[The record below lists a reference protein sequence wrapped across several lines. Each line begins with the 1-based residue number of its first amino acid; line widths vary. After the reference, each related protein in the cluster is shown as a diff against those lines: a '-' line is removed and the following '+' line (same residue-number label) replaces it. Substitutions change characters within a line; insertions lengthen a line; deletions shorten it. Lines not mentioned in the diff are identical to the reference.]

1 METWPYIPQR
11 GHTEALEWLTDV
23 FRARSQ
29 EYRHSL
35 RQSPRT
41 EWMHKYLL
49 EQSEYGKAKA
59 LARKIGIDALYLPLW
74 SQAAEHANVAA
85 GGRVLTVDC
94 RENDFRLPAE
104 NGGGGY
110 VFVWSSNTTWQ
121 LCEILTLTTSDSI
134 SWTLTTTEATAF
146 ATAHTRPM
154 VMPVASATFSQDFY
168 ADRSTDDMVSCGASF
183 LATSTEDLGEET
195 GLTYAEHRTYPVIT
209 DPAILVGSIKDSFGL
224 SADIIDS
231 ETGILTS
238 IPLHSGPGSDTAI
251 AWRTLTRDA
260 LWDLRVF
267 LHQQRGQWKAFWLP
281 SWNADA
287 TIDRAIDSAD
297 TTIRIAAC
305 DFVANVTLPVDLCVV
320 TTAGI
325 FHFCRATG
333 AGGGGAG
340 HELLTLDAAFG
351 ATVALENISLACLM
365 TLSRFKADRFELQ
378 YGDGGV
384 VTVSAPVT
392 EVPL

>member
-29 EYRHSL
+29 EYRHSM

-49 EQSEYGKAKA
+49 EASEYGKAKA
-59 LARKIGIDALYLPLW
+59 LARKVGTDALYLPLW
-74 SQAAEHANVAA
+74 SQAVEHANVAA

-104 NGGGGY
+104 NGGGDY

-134 SWTLTTTEATAF
+134 TWTLTTTVASAF
-146 ATAHTRPM
+146 TVAHTRPM
-154 VMPVASATFSQDFY
+154 VMPVTSATFSQDFY
-168 ADRSTDDMVSCGASF
+168 ADRSTDDLVRCGASF
-183 LATSTEDLGEET
+183 LATSTEDLGAET
-195 GLTYAEHRTYPVIT
+195 GLTYPAHRTYSVIT
-209 DPAILVGSIKDSFGL
+209 DPAILSSSIKDQMGRT
-224 SADIIDS
+224 ADVVDS
-231 ETGILTS
+231 ETGTVSS
-238 IPLHSGPGSDTAI
+238 IPLYSGPGSDTAFT
-251 AWRTLTRDA
+251 WSTLTRAA
-260 LWDLRVF
+260 LWDLRVW
-267 LHQQRGQWKAFWLP
+267 LHQMCGQWKAFWLP
-281 SWNADA
+281 SWNADV

-333 AGGGGAG
+333 AGSGGAG

-351 ATVALENISLACLM
+351 ATIALGSISLACLM
-365 TLSRFKADRFELQ
+365 TFSRMKADRIELQ
-378 YGDGGV
+378 YEDGGR
-384 VTVSAPVT
+384 VTASVPVT